1 MSVAD
6 KEKVWFIKLNKLGIG
21 MYDRT
26 KGEVASLAST
36 DLESGD
42 KIRILYRSKP
52 TKLTTDLTASPDV
65 PSQFHKGIMY
75 RVMEQISARKGD
87 YKGAQYY
94 QLEYNKCV
102 KMAKQYTNKGRDN
115 TSYSISLHEY

>member
-1 MSVAD
+1 MSVGD
-6 KEKVWFIKLNKLGIG
+6 KEKVWFIKLNKLGVG

-26 KGEVASLAST
+26 KGEVASLVSA

-94 QLEYNKCV
+94 QVEYQKCL
-102 KMAKQYTNKGRDN
+102 KMAKEPNHH
-115 TSYSISLHEY
+115 S

>member
-1 MSVAD
+1 MGAPQKD
-6 KEKVWFIKLNKLGIG
+6 KIRFVKLNKLVIGI
-21 MYDRT
+21 YDRSNGRT
-26 KGEVASLAST
+26 ASFASS
-36 DLESGD
+36 DMEAGD

-52 TKLTTDLTASPDV
+52 EKLTSTLGASPDI

-94 QLEYNKCV
+94 QIEYEKCV
-102 KMAKQYTNKGRDN
+102 KMAKEYANKGRDS
-115 TSYSISLHEY
+115 TSYRVVPYDF

>member
-6 KEKVWFIKLNKLGIG
+6 KEKVWFIKLNKLGVG

-26 KGEVASLAST
+26 KGEVASLVSA

-94 QLEYNKCV
+94 QVEYQKCL
-102 KMAKQYTNKGRDN
+102 KMAKEYTNKGRDN
-115 TSYSISLHEY
+115 TPYSIALHEF

>member
-1 MSVAD
+1 MGAPQ
-6 KEKVWFIKLNKLGIG
+6 KEKIWFVKLNKLGIG
-21 MYDRT
+21 IYDRSNGRT
-26 KGEVASLAST
+26 ASFASS
-36 DLESGD
+36 DMEAGD

-52 TKLTTDLTASPDV
+52 EKLTSTLSASPDI

-94 QLEYNKCV
+94 QIEYEKCV
-102 KMAKQYTNKGRDN
+102 KMAKEYANKGRDS
-115 TSYSISLHEY
+115 TSYRVVPDDF